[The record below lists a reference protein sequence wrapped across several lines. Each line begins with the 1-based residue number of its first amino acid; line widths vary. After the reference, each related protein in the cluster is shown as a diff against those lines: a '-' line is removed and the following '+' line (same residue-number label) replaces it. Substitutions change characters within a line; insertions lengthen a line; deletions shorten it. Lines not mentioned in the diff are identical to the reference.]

1 MIQYSINNKVEY
13 TNNYEYRLCLR
24 DLFNMD
30 KKIYE
35 DKIKN
40 IEKHNQENLDDIS
53 KDEISYDENAA
64 SLMMEYIFNSTK
76 DIIEYQ
82 ELYKNA
88 ALKMFSEDLT
98 IGQSVL
104 MSYDYLYLY
113 HLCLVDFF
121 KNGFNKDFHYFI
133 KLSELLSN

>member
-1 MIQYSINNKVEY
+1 MIQYSIDIKVEY

-30 KKIYE
+30 KKVYE

-53 KDEISYDENAA
+53 KDEISYDDNAA

-98 IGQSVL
+98 IGQSIL
-104 MSYDYLYLY
+104 MSYDYLHLY

-121 KNGFNKDFHYFI
+121 KNGFNKDFYYFI
-133 KLSELLSN
+133 KLSELLSK

>member
-1 MIQYSINNKVEY
+1 MIQYSIDIKVEY

-30 KKIYE
+30 KKVYE

-53 KDEISYDENAA
+53 KDEISYDDNAA

-76 DIIEYQ
+76 DIIEYK

-104 MSYDYLYLY
+104 MSYDYLHLY

-121 KNGFNKDFHYFI
+121 KNGFNKDFYYFI
-133 KLSELLSN
+133 KLSELLSK